1 MLKVA
6 LILIVCGLVVFL
18 AYKFY
23 VYYKARQCYYQNLCD
38 FCTYLQ
44 SQIGFLKTDIY
55 NLVEQRKNTYKK
67 EFLKTLECYQKALKS
82 TNFREDMQKTM
93 MTNLLLDPEK
103 AKIIDFFDMLGKT
116 NQMDQLSQI
125 SACKA
130 EFESKLSSVSQE
142 TQKKGTTSF
151 KLGILLAIAIFVIF
165 I

>member
-1 MLKVA
+1 
-6 LILIVCGLVVFL
+6 
-18 AYKFY
+18 
-23 VYYKARQCYYQNLCD
+23 
-38 FCTYLQ
+38 
-44 SQIGFLKTDIY
+44 
-55 NLVEQRKNTYKK
+55 
-67 EFLKTLECYQKALKS
+67 
-82 TNFREDMQKTM
+82 MQKTM